1 MANNPRPA
9 ITVDAVVFR
18 EMDSVAQVLLVE
30 RKHEPFAGQWA
41 IPGGLM
47 EMDETLETAA
57 ARELLEETGL
67 RATSLKQ
74 IHAFSAVDRDPR
86 GRTISVAFLVAV
98 DPGEAPV
105 AADDAKQVGWFPLD
119 ELPPLAFDHTQI
131 IQMAYR
137 MKKNPL

>member
-9 ITVDAVVFR
+9 ITVDAIVFR
-18 EMDSVAQVLLVE
+18 EMDSLAHVLLIR
-30 RKHEPFAGQWA
+30 RKHDPFAGQWA
-41 IPGGLM
+41 IPGGFM
-47 EMDETLETAA
+47 EMDETLGTAA

-74 IHAFSAVDRDPR
+74 VHAFSAVDRDPR
-86 GRTISVAFLVAV
+86 ERTISVAFLVTV

-119 ELPPLAFDHTQI
+119 ELPPLAFDHAQI

-137 MKKNPL
+137 TEKNP